1 MASWP
6 IYLTGLLTALLAI
19 AAAVYFS
26 PYKDDVAKFMAER
39 FFKAKAEAEK
49 TALKAAG
56 TEKAQSFL

>member
-1 MASWP
+1 MASWL
-6 IYLTGLLTALLAI
+6 IYLLSLLTALLGL
-19 AAAVYFS
+19 AVGIYFS
-26 PYKDDVAKFMAER
+26 PYKDDIAKFMAER